1 VTWSVF
7 QTFDEVVRTDPDCSP
22 EGAMFS
28 LVDQPGIGT
37 YPVPGTP
44 LEFSAV
50 PRTEPTRAA
59 VLGEHTDEIL
69 SELLGLSSGEITAL
83 RDAWIVGG
91 PRP

>member
-1 VTWSVF
+1 VI
-7 QTFDEVVRTDPDCSP
+7 RTDPDCSP
-22 EGAMFS
+22 DGPLFS
-28 LVDQPGIGT
+28 MVDQPGIGT
-37 YPVPGTP
+37 YPAPGTP

-69 SELLGLSSGEITAL
+69 STLLGLSSREITHL
-83 RDAWIVGG
+83 RDVGIVGG

>member
-1 VTWSVF
+1 
-7 QTFDEVVRTDPDCSP
+7 
-22 EGAMFS
+22 M
-28 LVDQPGIGT
+28 VDQPGVGT

-59 VLGEHTDEIL
+59 ILGEHTDEIL
-69 SELLGLSSGEITAL
+69 STLLGMSSREITGL
-83 RDAWIVGG
+83 REAGIVGG